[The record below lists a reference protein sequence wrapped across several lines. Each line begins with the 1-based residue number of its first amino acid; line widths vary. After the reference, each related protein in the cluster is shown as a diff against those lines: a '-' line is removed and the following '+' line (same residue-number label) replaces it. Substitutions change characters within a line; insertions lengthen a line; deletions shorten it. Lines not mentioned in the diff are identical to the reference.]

1 MTPSGSSKPHSPR
14 GFTLIELL
22 VVIAIIGVLVS
33 LLLPAVQSAREAARR
48 SQCLNNLKQLGLAV
62 HMYMDAHTT
71 FPPGS
76 QGAMYQFSPLAR
88 IFPYLEQSALFAAMN
103 FDIGPRVSSNGPI
116 WPQNTTVTRTVVSV
130 YLCPSDP
137 NSSNVF
143 DPDQRPYNYMGNS
156 GSGTKDDGST
166 IPPDADGVI
175 FVSAVIRPAMV
186 RDGMSNT
193 ALWSESVVGNNQNLP
208 AGSTSRDVMSQYIDL
223 GEDVPPLTRP
233 NAANCGPSSSFPIS
247 GDRNF
252 GWAIGRT
259 DGAIYNHYLLPNDPQ
274 PDCFHAH
281 IRGWKA
287 ARSAHSGGVNLAL
300 CDGSVR
306 FVKNSIASNVWRAV
320 ATRAGNE
327 AISADAW

>member
-1 MTPSGSSKPHSPR
+1 MTPSSRPARPPR
-14 GFTLIELL
+14 AFTLIELL

-48 SQCLNNLKQLGLAV
+48 SQCTNNLKQLGLAV
-62 HMYMDAHTT
+62 HIYMDAHST

-76 QGAMYQFSPLAR
+76 QGSNYQFSPLAR
-88 IFPYLEQSALFAAMN
+88 IFPYLEQAALYAAMN
-103 FDIGPRVSSNGPI
+103 FDLGPRIPPNGAIRPE
-116 WPQNTTVTRTVVSV
+116 NTTVTRTLVAV

-137 NSSNVF
+137 NNSNIF
-143 DPDQRPYNYMGNS
+143 DPDQRPYDYMGNA
-156 GSGTKDDGST
+156 GSGTRDDGST

-175 FVSAVIRPAMV
+175 FISAIIRPATV
-186 RDGMSNT
+186 RDGLSNT
-193 ALWSESVVGNNQNLP
+193 ALWSESLVGNGQNLP
-208 AGSTSRDVMSQYIDL
+208 VGSTSRDVSGQYIDL

-233 NAANCGPSSSFPIS
+233 NAANCGASSSYPLS

-259 DGAIYNHYLLPNDPQ
+259 DGAIYNHYLRPNDPN

-287 ARSAHSGGVNLAL
+287 ARSAHPGGVNLAL

-306 FVKNSIASNVWRAV
+306 FVKNSVDLNTWRAV